1 MIDID
6 ANTSGRGRRSDGGRA
21 RPGAWW
27 RLRRAWAAALLAA
40 APGLAGA
47 AGGFSVAPVRLF
59 FGEKDRA
66 LAVRLS
72 NESATELV
80 LHADV
85 QAWSQD
91 EQGRDRLEPS
101 DDLVVSP
108 TVLRIRPRAE
118 QVVRLILV
126 TPRYPARQMSY
137 RLFLREQPPAKAA
150 QETDAARLP
159 ITLTLSLPVFITPA
173 RARHAL
179 ECGLADPEATPPVAV
194 CENRGRA
201 HARLGRLDLLDG
213 SALVARHEGSLYL
226 LPGTRLSIP
235 LVADPRAP
243 AARGGTLS
251 ALLDGGESLSW
262 RVAASPQAAR

>member
-1 MIDID
+1 MIDFD
-6 ANTSGRGRRSDGGRA
+6 ADIAGPGRWNAGDTA
-21 RPGAWW
+21 WPGAWR

-47 AGGFSVAPVRLF
+47 GGFSVAPVRLF

-66 LAVRLS
+66 VAVRLS
-72 NESATELV
+72 NEGSAELV

-101 DDLVVSP
+101 DDLVASP

-126 TPRYPARQMSY
+126 TPRDPARQMSY
-137 RLFLREQPPAKAA
+137 RLFLREQFPATAA
-150 QETDAARLP
+150 QETEAARLP

-179 ECGLADPEATPPVAV
+179 QCGLAAPEVMPPMAV

-201 HARLGRLDLLDG
+201 HARLGRIDLRNGD
-213 SALVARHEGSLYL
+213 ALVARHEGSLYL
-226 LPGTRLSIP
+226 LPGARLSIP
-235 LVADPRAP
+235 LAADPGVP
-243 AARGGTLS
+243 GARGGTLS

-262 RVAASPQAAR
+262 RVADPLPTSP

>member
-1 MIDID
+1 MIDFD
-6 ANTSGRGRRSDGGRA
+6 ADIAGPGRWNAGDTA
-21 RPGAWW
+21 WPGAWR

-47 AGGFSVAPVRLF
+47 GGFSVAPVRLF

-66 LAVRLS
+66 VAVRLS
-72 NESATELV
+72 NEGSAELV

-91 EQGRDRLEPS
+91 GQGRDRLEPS

-126 TPRYPARQMSY
+126 TPRDPARQMSY
-137 RLFLREQPPAKAA
+137 RLFLREQFPGTAA
-150 QETDAARLP
+150 QETEAARLP

-179 ECGLADPEATPPVAV
+179 QCGLAAPEVMPPTAV

-201 HARLGRLDLLDG
+201 HARLGRIDLRNGD
-213 SALVARHEGSLYL
+213 ALVARHEGSLYL
-226 LPGTRLSIP
+226 LPGARLSIP
-235 LVADPRAP
+235 LASDPGVP
-243 AARGGTLS
+243 GARGVMLS

-262 RVAASPQAAR
+262 RVADPLQTSP

>member
-1 MIDID
+1 MKDID
-6 ANTSGRGRRSDGGRA
+6 TDTAGPGGRDAGRA

-27 RLRRAWAAALLAA
+27 RLRRAWAVALWAT

-47 AGGFSVAPVRLF
+47 SGFSVAPVRLF

-66 LAVRLS
+66 VAVRLS
-72 NESATELV
+72 NEGSTERV

-91 EQGRDRLEPS
+91 GQGRDRLEPS

-108 TVLRIRPRAE
+108 TVLRIRPHAE

-126 TPRYPARQMSY
+126 TPRDAARQMSY
-137 RLFLREQPPAKAA
+137 RLFLREQPPAAA
-150 QETDAARLP
+150 LQGTEGARLP

-179 ECGLADPEATPPVAV
+179 QCQLAGTEAATPTAV
-194 CENRGRA
+194 CENPGRA
-201 HARLGRLDLLDG
+201 HARLGRIDLLDG
-213 SALVARHEGSLYL
+213 PSLVARHEGSLYL

-235 LVADPRAP
+235 LAVDQGTSGL
-243 AARGGTLS
+243 RGRTLS

-262 RVAASPQAAR
+262 GVAQPLQTGP

>member
-1 MIDID
+1 MIDFD
-6 ANTSGRGRRSDGGRA
+6 ADIAGPGRWNAGDTA
-21 RPGAWW
+21 WPGAWR

-47 AGGFSVAPVRLF
+47 GGFSVAPVRLF

-66 LAVRLS
+66 VAVRLS
-72 NESATELV
+72 NEGSAELV

-91 EQGRDRLEPS
+91 GQGRDRLEPS

-126 TPRYPARQMSY
+126 TPRDPARQMSY
-137 RLFLREQPPAKAA
+137 RLFLREQFPATAA
-150 QETDAARLP
+150 QETEAARLP

-179 ECGLADPEATPPVAV
+179 QCGLAAPEVMPPTAV

-201 HARLGRLDLLDG
+201 HARLGRIDLRNGD
-213 SALVARHEGSLYL
+213 ALVARHEGSLYL
-226 LPGTRLSIP
+226 LPGARLSIP
-235 LVADPRAP
+235 LAADPGVP
-243 AARGGTLS
+243 GARGGTLS

-262 RVAASPQAAR
+262 RVADPLPTSP

>member
-6 ANTSGRGRRSDGGRA
+6 ADTTSRGQRRAGTRA
-21 RPGAWW
+21 RPAAWQH
-27 RLRRAWAAALLAA
+27 LRRAWVAGLLAA
-40 APGLAGA
+40 ASGLAGA

-72 NESATELV
+72 NEGATELE

-126 TPRYPARQMSY
+126 TPRDPARQMSY
-137 RLFLREQPPAKAA
+137 RLFLREQPPAKSA
-150 QETDAARLP
+150 QEPEAARLP

-179 ECGLADPEATPPVAV
+179 QCGLADSGATPPMAV

-201 HARLGRLDLLDG
+201 HARLGRIDLLDG

-235 LVADPRAP
+235 LAADPGLRG
-243 AARGGTLS
+243 ARGGTLS
-251 ALLDGGESLSW
+251 ALLDGGELLSW
-262 RVAASPQAAR
+262 RVVDSTRAGP

>member
-1 MIDID
+1 MTDID
-6 ANTSGRGRRSDGGRA
+6 TRTAGPGGWHAGRA
-21 RPGAWW
+21 RPGAGW
-27 RLRRAWAAALLAA
+27 RLRRAWAVALLAT

-47 AGGFSVAPVRLF
+47 SGFSVAPVRLF

-66 LAVRLS
+66 VAVRLS
-72 NESATELV
+72 NEGSTELV

-91 EQGRDRLEPS
+91 GQGRDRLEPS

-108 TVLRIRPRAE
+108 TVLRIKPRAE

-126 TPRYPARQMSY
+126 TPRDPARQMSY
-137 RLFLREQPPAKAA
+137 RLFLREQLPTAA
-150 QETDAARLP
+150 LQGTGAARLP

-179 ECGLADPEATPPVAV
+179 QCELAGTEASAPTAV
-194 CENRGRA
+194 CENPGRA
-201 HARLGRLDLLDG
+201 HARLGRIDLLDG
-213 SALVARHEGSLYL
+213 TSLVARHEGSVYL

-235 LVADPRAP
+235 LTVDQGTPGL
-243 AARGGTLS
+243 RGRTLS
-251 ALLDGGESLSW
+251 ALLDGGEALSW
-262 RVAASPQAAR
+262 RVAQPLQTSP